1 MPSVDDVY
9 NQLLSANSK
18 LDQIKSELVNVKASE
33 DAVKNSVDAVN
44 ATLQT
49 CLTQL
54 ISQGAYT
61 NEALYQNSLQN
72 HTIIC
77 LLKQISRHT
86 CGIWNE
92 THIET
97 GLQTTI
103 RDDTHMLGRLYASTH
118 AEAALTWEHE
128 EALRRQIEEC
138 CPPDKEPP
146 VCEERPCPE
155 PKELPKPPQPKRQP
169 GTDLQ

>member
-33 DAVKNSVDAVN
+33 DAVKGSVDALN
-44 ATLQT
+44 ATLQAG
-49 CLTQL
+49 LTQL
-54 ISQGAYT
+54 VSQGAYT

-118 AEAALTWEHE
+118 AEAAAA
-128 EALRRQIEEC
+128 EARAHDPVGGFSDSALPLRHSARLRRRRSA
-138 CPPDKEPP
+138 
-146 VCEERPCPE
+146 VR
-155 PKELPKPPQPKRQP
+155 LRRVWA
-169 GTDLQ
+169 